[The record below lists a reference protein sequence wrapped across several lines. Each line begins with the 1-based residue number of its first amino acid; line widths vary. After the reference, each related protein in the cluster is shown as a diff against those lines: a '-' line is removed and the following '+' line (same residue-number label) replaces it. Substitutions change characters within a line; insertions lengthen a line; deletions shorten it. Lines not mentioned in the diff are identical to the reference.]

1 MSTTFNMDDMGLLQE
16 FNRLGRR
23 FDEMTSHEAL
33 GKVLNGDDPVS
44 PCRPFE
50 TDERLAGMVD
60 DLFGNTAWSTTLL
73 AATVVPDGRLTR
85 ICRDFISNCANTVR
99 AHGISVWLYDLI
111 NDAAIAISLD
121 RPTERMPPL
130 IRLCEGDELA
140 RRCRP
145 DAGKRYGGRKKRES
159 DMTEHIHQMYRL
171 GAYVML
177 RWGADEP
184 RSEAIARMMLADGG
198 LGMCMLKEDA
208 KVMAMGPSPDMRYLR
223 VIDYLDEL
231 RTAADKE
238 YARAEHPHVEA
249 LAGHVAECFMDDLK
263 ADDRYLYDADKL
275 IEAYTALWDTRT
287 MPSERMR
294 GDLEFRRVKPDCAL
308 WENPVYLRE
317 LAISLMGA
325 NGSADLVQGF
335 EQRDRERF
343 ERGREYLERLRG
355 IVELRGIKML
365 PPIMVVLG
373 KAWADDVEPASNVE
387 RTRML
392 RGYWRCGDDAA
403 VVVLSRLMYDGS
415 ARKAAMAIVV
425 CDVEE
430 YVAAFSMLGGG
441 SSDGGSSDGGSS
453 DGGSSGGSFDDD
465 DAPDERDDERG
476 VVVLA

>member
-1 MSTTFNMDDMGLLQE
+1 
-16 FNRLGRR
+16 
-23 FDEMTSHEAL
+23 
-33 GKVLNGDDPVS
+33 
-44 PCRPFE
+44 
-50 TDERLAGMVD
+50 
-60 DLFGNTAWSTTLL
+60 
-73 AATVVPDGRLTR
+73 
-85 ICRDFISNCANTVR
+85 
-99 AHGISVWLYDLI
+99 
-111 NDAAIAISLD
+111 
-121 RPTERMPPL
+121 
-130 IRLCEGDELA
+130 
-140 RRCRP
+140 
-145 DAGKRYGGRKKRES
+145 
-159 DMTEHIHQMYRL
+159 
-171 GAYVML
+171 
-177 RWGADEP
+177 
-184 RSEAIARMMLADGG
+184 
-198 LGMCMLKEDA
+198 
-208 KVMAMGPSPDMRYLR
+208 
-223 VIDYLDEL
+223 
-231 RTAADKE
+231 
-238 YARAEHPHVEA
+238 
-249 LAGHVAECFMDDLK
+249 MDDLK

-275 IEAYTALWDTRT
+275 IEAYAALWDTRT

-343 ERGREYLERLRG
+343 ERGREYLQRLRG

-415 ARKAAMAIVV
+415 ARKAATAIAA

-430 YVAAFSMLGGG
+430 YVAAFPMLGGG

-453 DGGSSGGSFDDD
+453 DDGSSDDGSSDDGSSDDGSSGGSFDDD
-465 DAPDERDDERG
+465 DASDERDDERG